1 MAGER
6 NVLQGMANLAPEGAK
21 LSRTRIRPSL
31 STLFRVLSFAGEKKF
46 HLWSV
51 IVFGILGGGMMVVA
65 PYFTGETVDRMMTD
79 GSTDLG
85 EIFRG
90 VTVLALLFICG
101 SFFLWLMHYLSGIV
115 SANIAAGLRKALHG
129 KINRLP
135 IAFFDT
141 SSDGD
146 VQTRFVYDVD
156 VIADGL
162 TQGLAQL
169 FSATVTITGTMVF
182 MTLMSVRM
190 TLLIIPLAILTFAVA
205 IQIARMTARQFS
217 RQQALVGELNKF
229 SEEIISGQREV
240 KAFVYEDRVQERFEV
255 TGEALFQTAKRAQ
268 FYSSLPNPTTRFLNH
283 AAYVLIAVLGF
294 FAGGL
299 SVGRIS
305 SFILYWTNFS
315 RPVNDLTNITAQVM
329 AAFASAERVFEI
341 LDLPL
346 APNAGDIDHPQVLN
360 TKKDALDRPARVD
373 GEVRF
378 ENVSFSY
385 STEKPLIRDLSFTA
399 RPGHTVAIVGPTGAG
414 KTTLINLLLRFYEP
428 SEGCIRID
436 GTDIADMNRDTLRAM
451 FGMVLQDTWLFEG
464 TVRDN
469 LFFGRPDA
477 TEEQMLSAAKATRAD
492 GFIRR
497 LAAGYDTVL
506 AENAENL
513 SEGQRQLLAVTR
525 VMLQDPPMLILDEA
539 TSSVDSLTEKRI
551 RAAFDTLME
560 GRTGFIIAH
569 RLSTIRNADLIL
581 VMKNGAIVEQGTH
594 RALLRH
600 GGLYAQLYGCGS
612 AADDTETSD
621 R

>member
-1 MAGER
+1 
-6 NVLQGMANLAPEGAK
+6 
-21 LSRTRIRPSL
+21 
-31 STLFRVLSFAGEKKF
+31 
-46 HLWSV
+46 
-51 IVFGILGGGMMVVA
+51 
-65 PYFTGETVDRMMTD
+65 MMTD
-79 GSTDLG
+79 GSTDLWK
-85 EIFRG
+85 IFRG

-101 SFFLWLMHYLSGIV
+101 SLYLWLMQYLSGIF